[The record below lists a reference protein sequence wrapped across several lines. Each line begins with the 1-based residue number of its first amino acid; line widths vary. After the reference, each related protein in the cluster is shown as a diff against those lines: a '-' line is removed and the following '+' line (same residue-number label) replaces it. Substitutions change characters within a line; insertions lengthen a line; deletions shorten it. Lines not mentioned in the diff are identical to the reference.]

1 MKLFEKLNEMLTD
14 GSTMTI
20 TIAKKGEHLI
30 VGVLPGNDLVK
41 DAAKGKIV
49 PLNLSG
55 TPEDLDNGFI
65 EAIEVPMTKANGLLA
80 DMASFEKAQEEAKA
94 KSKMESE
101 KKAVEDKR
109 KKEFSDWVD
118 LAKQNLKENK
128 FRDSLTCIANARKV
142 ASDPDKVTLDKLE
155 AEVAQHS
162 GSGSMFGE
170 EEDLSDGKNIKL
182 AGKAKDDKK
191 SKTKKNDEDE
201 DDNEDEEGGDE

>member
-1 MKLFEKLNEMLTD
+1 MKLFEKFYEMLGD
-14 GSTMTI
+14 GSTLTI
-20 TIAKKGEHLI
+20 TIAKKGENLT
-30 VGVLPGNDLVK
+30 VGLLPGNDLVK
-41 DAAKGKIV
+41 DAAKSRIV
-49 PLNLSG
+49 PLNLTG
-55 TPEDLDNGFI
+55 TPQELDEGFI
-65 EAIEVPMTKANGLLA
+65 DVIEPEIKKANGLLV
-80 DMASFEKAQEEAKA
+80 DIASFEKGQEEARA

-101 KKAVEDKR
+101 KKAAEEKR
-109 KKEFSDWVD
+109 KKEFSDWVE
-118 LAKQNLKENK
+118 LAKQNLKDRK

-142 ASDPDKVTLDKLE
+142 ASDSDKATLDKLE

-182 AGKAKDDKK
+182 GGKVKDDKK